1 MIKGLSQLIDK
12 IPKYQRKEVMGDKG
26 YKSKSND
33 AFLKSKG
40 SKSRIMQKGYRN
52 TRLSIW
58 QKRYNKAIS
67 KTRWVVE
74 RTFGGMVRWFRAG
87 VTRLKGRQK
96 VHTQHVL
103 EAIAYN
109 LKRSPGLL
117 CLNAKNK

>member
-1 MIKGLSQLIDK
+1 
-12 IPKYQRKEVMGDKG
+12 MGDKG

-67 KTRWVVE
+67 KTQVE
-74 RTFGGMVRWFRAG
+74 RTFGGMVRWFRYPFQAESTYPARFGGNSVQFEAFAG
-87 VTRLKGRQK
+87 IIVSK
-96 VHTQHVL
+96 
-103 EAIAYN
+103 
-109 LKRSPGLL
+109 
-117 CLNAKNK
+117 C